1 MEKLSGFIAGIIEGT
16 RPGHYHH
23 TVTTPFLWYPLNEK
37 DARCNDY
44 HGKTRKEWA
53 INHIANKALTEINR
67 DFLDGKKNP
76 LILAIVWE
84 GESEIYQVN
93 YSMGWSMAGRATK
106 IKKIEEVKEAV
117 MGYIRTVA
125 KLVTSLQQQQ
135 KLYHELASAIMYKH
149 VLGGSNV
156 DARKETAS
164 GELPPAGT
172 GHEGCLCEQ
181 SVSSV
186 HESEQA

>member
-23 TVTTPFLWYPLNEK
+23 TVTTPFLWYPHNEK
-37 DARCNDY
+37 DAQANDFY
-44 HGKTRKEWA
+44 GKTKKEWA
-53 INHIANKALTEINR
+53 IRHIANKALTELNR

-93 YSMGWSMAGRATK
+93 YSIGWALAGKATT
-106 IKKIEEVKEAV
+106 IKKVEVVKEAV
-117 MGYIRTVA
+117 MGYVRTVA
-125 KLVTSLQQQQ
+125 QLVTALQKQQ

-149 VLGGSNV
+149 VLGGSNA
-156 DARKETAS
+156 DARKETNT
-164 GELPPAGT
+164 GEQLLTVGAG
-172 GHEGCLCEQ
+172 
-181 SVSSV
+181 S
-186 HESEQA
+186 